1 MRDRRAILPR
11 IRGVRPRARDWP
23 DCRLAASAHTIAR
36 MPHVAFTSQLQRFT
50 ETPEFDTKAATL
62 RDALGAA
69 FELNPRLRHYVLD
82 EQGHLR
88 QHVIVYISGRRVV
101 DRMALTDVLA
111 PDDRVYVLQ
120 ALTGG

>member
-1 MRDRRAILPR
+1 M
-11 IRGVRPRARDWP
+11 P
-23 DCRLAASAHTIAR
+23 DCCPFGGAAIIAC

-50 ETPEFDTKAATL
+50 QAPEFDTPASTL
-62 RDALGAA
+62 REAMEAA
-69 FELNPRLRHYVLD
+69 FHFNPRLRDYVLD

-88 QHVIVYISGRRVV
+88 QHVVVFIEGRRVV
-101 DRMALTDVLA
+101 DRVALSDALA

>member
-1 MRDRRAILPR
+1 
-11 IRGVRPRARDWP
+11 
-23 DCRLAASAHTIAR
+23 
-36 MPHVAFTSQLQRFT
+36 MPHVAFTAQLQRFT
-50 ETPEFDTKAATL
+50 ETPEIDTTAATL

-69 FELNPRLRHYVLD
+69 FEVNPRLRHYVLD

-88 QHVIVYISGRRVV
+88 QHVVVYISGRRAV
-101 DRMALTDVLA
+101 DRRTLTDALA